1 MAEFS
6 ITTRIIT
13 KEGVYPVYIS
23 IAHNGKTRYIKT
35 EYSVTQKGI
44 KSKYSKSGKEK
55 IEVSDKFVVKQC
67 LNIINEYID
76 KCNRIGIFNMDCTEI
91 VDILKGKSEDISFT
105 KYAQSYIS
113 KIKEPGTARN
123 HIASLNKL
131 TSHIG
136 KANVSFS
143 DITNKTVSDWI
154 ESLATFKRAK
164 SMYPSIIKK
173 IFYAALD
180 EYNDYDKNIIRIPHD
195 PFRKIKIPKEDTV
208 AKRSVSV
215 DLLKKFFES
224 TPLEEVNFRGKMY
237 VSREKMSQDVA
248 KLIICLAG
256 INAADLYDLKK
267 ESLKDG
273 KICYLRKKVR
283 NKRGDGA
290 YMEISIPS
298 IIFPIIE
305 KYKGDK
311 DSLFSFSQRYAD
323 AESFDKYVNKG
334 MKKICCDI
342 DIPKMTTYSIRHSW
356 ATIAQNDCGASTELV
371 AFSLIHASAHKVTD
385 GYIRKIYTPVDDIN
399 KKVIDFIFN

>member
-1 MAEFS
+1 MAEFN

-13 KEGVYPVYIS
+13 KEGIYPVYIS

-44 KSKYSKSGKEK
+44 KTKYSKSGKEK

-76 KCNRIGIFNMDCTEI
+76 KCNRVGISNMDCTEI
-91 VDILKGKSEDISFT
+91 IDLLKEESEDISFT
-105 KYAQSYIS
+105 KYTQSYIS
-113 KIKEPGTARN
+113 KIKELGTARN
-123 HIASLNKL
+123 HTSSLKSL

-136 KANVSFS
+136 KDDLSFS
-143 DITNKTVSDWI
+143 DITNKIVSGWI
-154 ESLATFKRAK
+154 ESLTHLKRAK

-173 IFYAALD
+173 IFNAALD

-195 PFRKIKIPKEDTV
+195 PFRKIKIPKEEAV
-208 AKRSVSV
+208 AKRSVPV
-215 DLLKKFFES
+215 DILKKFFKS
-224 TPLEEVNFRGKMY
+224 TPLEEANFRGKIC
-237 VSREKMSQDVA
+237 VSREKLSQDVA
-248 KLIICLAG
+248 KLIFCLAG

-267 ESLKDG
+267 ECLKDN

-290 YMEISIPS
+290 YMEISIPE
-298 IIFPIIE
+298 IILPIIE
-305 KYKGDK
+305 KYKGEK
-311 DSLFSFSQRYAD
+311 DALFSFSQRYAD

-334 MKKICCDI
+334 MKKICSDI
-342 DIPKMTTYSIRHSW
+342 GIPKMTTYSMRHSW
-356 ATIAQNDCGASTELV
+356 ATIAQNDCGASTELI

-385 GYIRKIYTPVDDIN
+385 GYIRKTYTPVDNIN
-399 KKVIDFIFN
+399 KKVIDFIFK